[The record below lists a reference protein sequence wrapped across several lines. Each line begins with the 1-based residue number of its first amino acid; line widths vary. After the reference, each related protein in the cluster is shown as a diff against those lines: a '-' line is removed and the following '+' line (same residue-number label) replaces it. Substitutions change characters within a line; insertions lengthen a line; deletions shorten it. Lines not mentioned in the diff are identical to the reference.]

1 LQEAFLNGKA
11 FFIKTIFSFLY
22 YLRKIKKS
30 LYFYKIL
37 VQFKNKTLKHY
48 YFFSLFILFTSCQY
62 FEKQV
67 PSEKE
72 LLQKEL
78 KAINWKEVDEYPSF
92 VDCDKLEEKKQRQ
105 QCFFDYLTQLIQEK
119 LRVDTLSALYPE
131 LDTIEVK
138 VTVFPDS
145 KMQFEPQFPK
155 DSVAYD
161 TIKIDS
167 ILHARLVNFP
177 KVNPAI
183 KQGIPVK
190 TQFILPV
197 IIKVE

>member
-1 LQEAFLNGKA
+1 MQFN
-11 FFIKTIFSFLY
+11 I
-22 YLRKIKKS
+22 
-30 LYFYKIL
+30 KIL
-37 VQFKNKTLKHY
+37 RQLP
-48 YFFSLFILFTSCQY
+48 LFIVVLLFNSCQY

-78 KAINWKEVDEYPSF
+78 KSINWKEVDEFPS
-92 VDCDKLEEKKQRQ
+92 VTDCEKIADKKLRQ
-105 QCFFDYLTQLIQEK
+105 QCFFEKMTQLIQEK
-119 LRVDTLSALYPE
+119 LDIDSLSVLYPE

-138 VTVFPDS
+138 VTVFPNAT
-145 KMQFEPQFPK
+145 MQFEPQFPK

-167 ILHARLVNFP
+167 ILHARLVDFP

-183 KQGIPVK
+183 KRGIPVK

-197 IIKVE
+197 IIKAKDNK

>member
-1 LQEAFLNGKA
+1 M
-11 FFIKTIFSFLY
+11 FS
-22 YLRKIKKS
+22 
-30 LYFYKIL
+30 
-37 VQFKNKTLKHY
+37 
-48 YFFSLFILFTSCQY
+48 SCQY

-78 KAINWKEVDEYPSF
+78 KSINWKEVDEYPSL
-92 VDCDKLEEKKQRQ
+92 VDCESVTDKKQQQ
-105 QCFFDYLTQLIQEK
+105 QCFFERLTQLIQEK
-119 LRVDTLSALYPE
+119 LSVDTLAALYPE

-138 VTVFPDS
+138 VTVFPNATL
-145 KMQFEPQFPK
+145 QFEPQFPK

-167 ILHARLVNFP
+167 ILRARLVGFP

-183 KQGIPVK
+183 KRGIPVK

-197 IIKVE
+197 ILKVE

>member
-1 LQEAFLNGKA
+1 M
-11 FFIKTIFSFLY
+11 
-22 YLRKIKKS
+22 
-30 LYFYKIL
+30 
-37 VQFKNKTLKHY
+37 KHY
-48 YFFSLFILFTSCQY
+48 YFFLLFIIVTSCQY

-92 VDCDKLEEKKQRQ
+92 ADCDKLEDKIQRK
-105 QCFFDYLTQLIQEK
+105 QCFFEYLTQLIQEK
-119 LRVDTLSALYPE
+119 LQVDTLSVLYPE

-145 KMQFEPQFPK
+145 RMQFEPQFPK
-155 DSVAYD
+155 DSAAYD

-167 ILHARLVNFP
+167 ILHVKLVDFP

>member
-1 LQEAFLNGKA
+1 MNMKKTVLIVFL
-11 FFIKTIFSFLY
+11 SVFL
-22 YLRKIKKS
+22 
-30 LYFYKIL
+30 F
-37 VQFKNKTLKHY
+37 N
-48 YFFSLFILFTSCQY
+48 SCQY
-62 FEKQV
+62 FDKKV

-78 KAINWKEVDEYPSF
+78 KAINWKEVDEYPS
-92 VDCDKLEEKKQRQ
+92 VADCEKIENKTQRQ
-105 QCFFDYLTQLIQEK
+105 QCFFEYMTQLIQEK
-119 LRVDTLSALYPE
+119 LDSDTLSIMYPE

-138 VTVFPDS
+138 VTIFPNATI
-145 KMQFEPQFPK
+145 QFEPQFPK

-167 ILHARLVNFP
+167 ILKARLVDFP

-183 KQGIPVK
+183 KRGIPVK

-197 IIKVE
+197 ILKVE

>member
-1 LQEAFLNGKA
+1 M
-11 FFIKTIFSFLY
+11 
-22 YLRKIKKS
+22 
-30 LYFYKIL
+30 
-37 VQFKNKTLKHY
+37 
-48 YFFSLFILFTSCQY
+48 
-62 FEKQV
+62 
-67 PSEKE
+67 PSQKE

-92 VDCDKLEEKKQRQ
+92 VDCDKVEDKTERQ
-105 QCFFDYLTQLIQEK
+105 HCFFQYLTELIQDK
-119 LRVDTLSALYPE
+119 LSIDTLSVLYPE

-138 VTVFPDS
+138 VTIFPNA
-145 KMQFEPQFPK
+145 KMKFEPQFPK

-167 ILHARLVNFP
+167 ILTARLIDFP

-183 KQGIPVK
+183 KRGIPVK

-197 IIKVE
+197 ILKVE

>member
-1 LQEAFLNGKA
+1 M
-11 FFIKTIFSFLY
+11 FS
-22 YLRKIKKS
+22 
-30 LYFYKIL
+30 
-37 VQFKNKTLKHY
+37 
-48 YFFSLFILFTSCQY
+48 SCQY

-78 KAINWKEVDEYPSF
+78 KSINWKEVDEYPSL
-92 VDCDKLEEKKQRQ
+92 VDCESVTDKKQQQ
-105 QCFFDYLTQLIQEK
+105 QCFFERLTQLIQEK
-119 LRVDTLSALYPE
+119 LSVDTLVALYPE

-138 VTVFPDS
+138 VTVFPNATL
-145 KMQFEPQFPK
+145 QFEPQFPK

-167 ILHARLVNFP
+167 ILRARLVGFP

-183 KQGIPVK
+183 QRGIPVK

-197 IIKVE
+197 ILKVE

>member
-1 LQEAFLNGKA
+1 MK
-11 FFIKTIFSFLY
+11 Y
-22 YLRKIKKS
+22 YQLLLIAM
-30 LYFYKIL
+30 
-37 VQFKNKTLKHY
+37 
-48 YFFSLFILFTSCQY
+48 LFNSCQY
-62 FEKQV
+62 FDKQV

-78 KAINWKEVDEYPSF
+78 KSINWNEVDEYPSF
-92 VDCDKLEEKKQRQ
+92 VDCNKMDSKTERQ
-105 QCFFDYLTQLIQEK
+105 QCFFQYLTTLIQEK
-119 LRVDTLSALYPE
+119 IMVDTLSIMYPE
-131 LDTIEVK
+131 LDTIQVL
-138 VTVFPDS
+138 VTVFPNS
-145 KMQFEPQFPK
+145 KLKFEPQFPK

-167 ILHARLVNFP
+167 ILHARLIDFP

-183 KQGIPVK
+183 KRGIPVK